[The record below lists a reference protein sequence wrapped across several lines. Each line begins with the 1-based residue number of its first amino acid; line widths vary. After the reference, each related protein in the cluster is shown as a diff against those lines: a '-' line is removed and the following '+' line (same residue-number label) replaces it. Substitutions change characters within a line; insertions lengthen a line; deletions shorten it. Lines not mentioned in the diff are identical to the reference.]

1 MALCICASHSQ
12 LDKELSSHENLGHH
26 TRCPLWYFPHSYFQ
40 HPFIS
45 DSSSLKISVPLNIS
59 SFCSLHKYM
68 RLDPSSGHMYQES
81 EGERKQQW
89 NFTHSDHWGPFPL
102 FLWPTRRLSTS
113 VLGSSLPAR
122 PPYAQQCGSMT
133 ETSLQLNL
141 GDKRMGKN
149 RETHPRIVCVQS
161 ISICIL
167 PFIVFQSAQVVVFY
181 TLTRV
186 S

>member
-1 MALCICASHSQ
+1 MYCSLYHTSLLKDLVMALCICASHSQ

-59 SFCSLHKYM
+59 SFCTLHKYM

-81 EGERKQQW
+81 EGEKVVVE
-89 NFTHSDHWGPFPL
+89 FHTHSDHWGPFHTVPL
-102 FLWPTRRLSTS
+102 ANKKGYPLR

-122 PPYAQQCGSMT
+122 PPYS
-133 ETSLQLNL
+133 S
-141 GDKRMGKN
+141 
-149 RETHPRIVCVQS
+149 
-161 ISICIL
+161 
-167 PFIVFQSAQVVVFY
+167 SAAP
-181 TLTRV
+181 
-186 S
+186 